1 MIVAKIS
8 PAATKII
15 QTSPFEHTTLTG
27 EYMIVNVVKYVVG
40 SLSGTFND
48 DNIFEIKFGNIKY
61 EKRPDGTDE
70 KPMMDTVISQRL
82 KLTTD
87 QVENWGLDDN
97 QLIDIIAEHLGVTIV
112 EKQTMDMSFTI

>member
-27 EYMIVNVVKYVVG
+27 EYMCVSVAKYVIG
-40 SLSGTFND
+40 SLESTHND
-48 DNIFEIKFGNIKY
+48 ANIFEVKFGNIKY
-61 EKRPDGTDE
+61 EKNPDGSNGR
-70 KPMMDTVISQRL
+70 PMMDTVISHRL
-82 KLTTD
+82 QMTTPE
-87 QVENWGLDDN
+87 VEGWGHDDSV
-97 QLIDIIAEHLGVTIV
+97 LIDLIAAKLNLSVV